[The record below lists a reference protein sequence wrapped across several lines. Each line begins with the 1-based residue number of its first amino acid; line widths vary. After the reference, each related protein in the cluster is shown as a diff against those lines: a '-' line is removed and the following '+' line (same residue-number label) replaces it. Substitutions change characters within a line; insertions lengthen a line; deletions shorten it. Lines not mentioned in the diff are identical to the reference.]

1 MPKTLKVYLI
11 LLSQMNVEF
20 YRKTDY
26 KTVLYAFVRVAFS
39 GYLLVDAVI
48 ETLNHKFLSQA
59 SLSKPFEGGFSD
71 FVTELAP
78 VIFMIEFFISGM
90 MFIGIYTKISLT
102 AMLGVF
108 TLHMIL
114 FYSVGATEAVISEGY
129 ALSIAL
135 TLLIFVSYNKFSLDF
150 YHIWQTEMES
160 HRLKDKIKERR

>member
-1 MPKTLKVYLI
+1 MD
-11 LLSQMNVEF
+11 VEF
-20 YRKTDY
+20 YSKTDY
-26 KTVLYAFVRVAFS
+26 KTVLYALARAAFS

-48 ETLNHKFLSQA
+48 ETLYHKFLFQE
-59 SLSKPFEGGFSD
+59 SLSKPFVGGFSH
-71 FVTELAP
+71 FVTDLIP
-78 VIFMIEFFISGM
+78 FIFMIEFFIASM

-114 FYSVGATEAVISEGY
+114 FYSVGATEAFISEGY

-150 YHIWQTEMES
+150 YNVWQTEMES
-160 HRLKDKIKERR
+160 QRLKDKIKERR